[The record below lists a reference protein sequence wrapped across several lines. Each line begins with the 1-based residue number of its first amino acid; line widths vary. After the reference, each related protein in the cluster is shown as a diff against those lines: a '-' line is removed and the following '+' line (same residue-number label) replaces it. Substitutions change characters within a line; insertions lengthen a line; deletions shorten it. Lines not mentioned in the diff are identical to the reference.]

1 VVPRIAPEEIGTAIA
16 AARSHVDG
24 ELPLIRRAEGPLSCQ
39 LLSGPRRAQPL
50 PGGRLYNPINPAQLV
65 AILSRAGFEKVS
77 EERHGN
83 STRTR

>member
-1 VVPRIAPEEIGTAIA
+1 MSMASCRSSGGPK
-16 AARSHVDG
+16 ARYHTSYCPD
-24 ELPLIRRAEGPLSCQ
+24 LDARNRS
-39 LLSGPRRAQPL
+39 
-50 PGGRLYNPINPAQLV
+50 PGGRLYNLINPAQLV